1 MGTTEEHRT
10 QTEGIE
16 FAAGGLVWTKSAD
29 KQRLAVVHRARYSDW
44 TLPKGRPEA
53 GESLDAAA
61 LREAMEETGYK
72 ALPTGMA
79 GTYSYLKQGRLKIVL
94 VWHMASQ
101 TERYARPA
109 SKAEIDRLVWL
120 SPEEALRRLTH
131 AAEREFVRGHCSTTS
146 HASLWTRIWSDPRKS
161 RLDAALQSAREHFV
175 GCINQPEV
183 DADAWW
189 VGSVRHALDLAEAAL
204 NRGDVDGGWR
214 SVHDAERFVIFGM
227 NVPELLARAVTL
239 RAETHGKLKEWRYR
253 ATESLWNSLKL
264 VEWQKAGA
272 NLGPVERTQL
282 EQAMVES
289 LKVLNEHSDNLYH
302 RMLLVGKQLNYLVI
316 VCVVLLIATGL
327 SSWLLAP
334 PNSQYTWVHLGGIAI
349 AGALGGVASAMYQLS
364 RVGQAKIPEALLYGL
379 VTMGRPLVG
388 AVSAL
393 FVYGVIQSGIISL
406 IQPSNVTFGA
416 GLVLGFV
423 AGFSEQFVLSTVAKV
438 SGGDKEDASA
448 GGKTPRAPKGGS
460 GDGVEGVESVDDLD
474 TGGVGTRQKA

>member
-1 MGTTEEHRT
+1 MSTTEEHRT
-10 QTEGIE
+10 LTDGIE
-16 FAAGGLVWTKSAD
+16 FAAGGLVWTTGAAKP
-29 KQRLAVVHRARYSDW
+29 RLAVVHRTRYGDW
-44 TLPKGRPEA
+44 ALPKGRPEA

-61 LREAMEETGYK
+61 IREAMEETGHK
-72 ALPTGMA
+72 ALLTGMA

-94 VWHMASQ
+94 VWHMTSQ
-101 TERYARPA
+101 TERYTRPA

-120 SPEEALRRLTH
+120 LPDEALRRLTH
-131 AAEREFVRGHCSTTS
+131 DAEREFVRAHCSTTS
-146 HASLWTRIWSDPRKS
+146 HASLWTRIWSNPRKG
-161 RLDAALQSAREHFV
+161 RLEAALQSAREHFV
-175 GCINQPEV
+175 GCINQPGV

-204 NRGDVDGGWR
+204 DRGDIDGGWR
-214 SVHDAERFVIFGM
+214 AVHDAERFAIFGM
-227 NVPELLARAVTL
+227 NSQELLVRTVTL

-264 VEWQKAGA
+264 TEWQKAGRS
-272 NLGPVERTQL
+272 LGIEERTQL
-282 EQAMVES
+282 EQAVVES

-316 VCVVLLIATGL
+316 ACVVLLITTGL
-327 SSWLLAP
+327 ASWLLAP
-334 PNSQYTWVHLGGIAI
+334 PGSQYTWVHLGGIAI

-379 VTMGRPLVG
+379 VTLGRPLVG

-438 SGGDKEDASA
+438 SGGDREDASA
-448 GGKTPRAPKGGS
+448 SGKTPRAAKGGLA
-460 GDGVEGVESVDDLD
+460 GEGESIESVDDFD
-474 TGGVGTRQKA
+474 TGRVGAGRKA